1 MKFHLFKCRLR
12 LVVSSNIYDCH
23 TFLAGKSQN
32 FFDVSNRIELHSF
45 RASSHRS
52 PFSNAT
58 NTSAWEATSSPLPFV
73 AFICIKSP
81 LVFVLSS
88 SSQWNIIT
96 LRRISVFKGCLP
108 LPASWQSTCFRLSKF
123 IENYFDIMFLS
134 SNVCSYRLSQRLLL
148 LILLHVHHFRIF
160 STYHIFSRQ
169 LGRHWFHTK
178 FL

>member
-1 MKFHLFKCRLR
+1 MKFHLFKYRLR
-12 LVVSSNIYDCH
+12 LVVTSNIYGYH
-23 TFLAGKSQN
+23 TFLADKSQN

-73 AFICIKSP
+73 VFICRKSS
-81 LVFVLSS
+81 LVLVLPSL
-88 SSQWNIIT
+88 SQWNIIT
-96 LRRISVFKGCLP
+96 LRCISIFKVCLP

-123 IENYFDIMFLS
+123 IEHYFDIMFLS
-134 SNVCSYRLSQRLLL
+134 SNVCSYRLSQHLLL
-148 LILLHVHHFRIF
+148 LILLHVRHFRIF
-160 STYHIFSRQ
+160 STYISSRQ
-169 LGRHWFHTK
+169 LDRHWFRTK